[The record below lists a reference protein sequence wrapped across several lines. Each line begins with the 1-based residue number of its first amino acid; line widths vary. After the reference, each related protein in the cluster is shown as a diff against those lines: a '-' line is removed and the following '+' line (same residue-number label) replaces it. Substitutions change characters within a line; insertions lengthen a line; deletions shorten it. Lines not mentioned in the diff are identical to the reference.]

1 VLLSG
6 KYTNIQT
13 KYIKAEL
20 SYNIVSLAEQNSTIM
35 QKELEFYMASRWDKA
50 ACILV
55 HCRFEYL

>member
-35 QKELEFYMASRWDKA
+35 QKELEFYMASRWDKKQ
-50 ACILV
+50 LV
-55 HCRFEYL
+55 F